1 MVVLH
6 YSTSLVIKFCDVR
19 SLSSRPN
26 VSSLVLRLCFLNFD
40 LDFLLVVHIQSL
52 LLFDV
57 LLSDV
62 LLFDVLL
69 SALDSSLSCELD
81 DARPCKPLR
90 LPPLGPVGIIFLPWH
105 KAYSKTREVVIIM
118 MNIMY
123 NNIDNGY
130 KPWPIDMLYWPN
142 IFF

>member
-1 MVVLH
+1 MLH
-6 YSTSLVIKFCDVR
+6 CSTSLVIKFSDVR
-19 SLSSRPN
+19 SLPSRPN
-26 VSSLVLRLCFLNFD
+26 GFSLVLRLCFLHFD

-57 LLSDV
+57 LLSD
-62 LLFDVLL
+62 
-69 SALDSSLSCELD
+69 LDSSLSGELD
-81 DARPCKPLR
+81 YARPCKPLR

-123 NNIDNGY
+123 NNIDNVY
-130 KPWPIDMLYWPN
+130 KPWPINMLYWPN

>member
-1 MVVLH
+1 MLH
-6 YSTSLVIKFCDVR
+6 CSTSLVIKFSDVR

-26 VSSLVLRLCFLNFD
+26 VFSLVLRLCFLHFD
-40 LDFLLVVHIQSL
+40 LDFLLVVHIQSVL
-52 LLFDV
+52 LSDV

-62 LLFDVLL
+62 LLSD
-69 SALDSSLSCELD
+69 LDSSLSCELD

-123 NNIDNGY
+123 NNIDNVY
-130 KPWPIDMLYWPN
+130 KPWPINMLYWPN